1 MATNPNMTVLGNL
14 INPEVM
20 AGMISATLPK
30 KIKFSRIASVDTT
43 LEGQAGDTITVPK
56 YAYIGDAE
64 DVAEGVAMGTVSLT
78 ATTTKVTVKKAGKA
92 TEISDEAILSAHG
105 DTVGESVNQ
114 LAMALASKIDADTV
128 NVLNGASLKYNGTAS
143 KIGYTGIV
151 NAIDMLQDESDE
163 PVAKV
168 IFVHPSQITQ
178 LRLDADFKD
187 LNKYPVPVIMTGA
200 IGTIAGAQIVVSKRV
215 QKFAYYKDNTNGTIT
230 IVADSANEDTTN
242 KHLAT
247 IQPTCFGELAV
258 GDKVV
263 SVADG
268 FYINPIVVVDANDP
282 NEDSNADKFSTSSP
296 ALTIYLKR
304 AVNVETDRDI
314 LKKTNVISIDEHY
327 VVALTNDSKVV
338 LGQFKAE

>member
-1 MATNPNMTVLGNL
+1 MANETMTVLGNL

-30 KIKFSRIASVDTT
+30 KIKFSRIAGVDTT
-43 LEGQAGDTITVPK
+43 LQGREGDTVTIPK

-64 DVAEGVAMGTVSLT
+64 DVAEGVALGTVSLT
-78 ATTTKVTVKKAGKA
+78 ATTTKVTVKKIGKA

-114 LAMALASKIDADTV
+114 LAMAVASKIDDDCV
-128 NVLNGASLKYNGTAS
+128 KELNKASLKYDGKTTNIS
-143 KIGYTGIV
+143 YEGIV
-151 NAIDMLQDESDE
+151 KAIDLLQDESDT

-178 LRLDADFKD
+178 LRLDPEFRD
-187 LNKYPVPVIMTGA
+187 LNKYPSPVIMTGQ
-200 IGTIAGAQIVVSKRV
+200 IGTIAGASVIVSKRV
-215 QKFAYYKDNTNGTIT
+215 VKDDG
-230 IVADSANEDTTN
+230 
-242 KHLAT
+242 
-247 IQPTCFGELAV
+247 
-258 GDKVV
+258 
-263 SVADG
+263 G
-268 FYINPIVVVDANDP
+268 FYINPIVVVDVNDP
-282 NEDSNADKFSTSSP
+282 NEAVNADAFATSSP

-314 LKKTNVISIDEHY
+314 LKSTNVIKTDEHY

-338 LGQFKAE
+338 LGQFKA

>member
-1 MATNPNMTVLGNL
+1 MANETMTVLGNL

-30 KIKFSRIASVDTT
+30 KIKFSRIAGVDTT
-43 LEGQAGDTITVPK
+43 LQGREGDTVTIPK

-64 DVAEGVAMGTVSLT
+64 DVAEGVALGTVSLT
-78 ATTTKVTVKKAGKA
+78 ATTTKVTVKKIGKA

-114 LAMALASKIDADTV
+114 LAMAVASKIDDDCV
-128 NVLNGASLKYNGTAS
+128 KELNKASLKYDGKATNIS
-143 KIGYTGIV
+143 YEGIV
-151 NAIDMLQDESDE
+151 KAIDLLQDESDT

-178 LRLDADFKD
+178 LRLDSEFRD
-187 LNKYPVPVIMTGA
+187 LNKYPSPVIMTGQ
-200 IGTIAGAQIVVSKRV
+200 IGTIAGASVIVSKRV
-215 QKFAYYKDNTNGTIT
+215 VKDEG
-230 IVADSANEDTTN
+230 
-242 KHLAT
+242 
-247 IQPTCFGELAV
+247 
-258 GDKVV
+258 
-263 SVADG
+263 G
-268 FYINPIVVVDANDP
+268 FYINPIVVVDVNDP
-282 NEDSNADKFSTSSP
+282 NEAVNADAFATSSP

-314 LKKTNVISIDEHY
+314 LKSTNVIKTDEHY

-338 LGQFKAE
+338 LGQFKA